1 MAETN
6 RIDAALH
13 EACGMLPGFVAM
25 ATTASGT
32 FYEGAFGARNMA
44 GLAPMTVD
52 TVFALASMS
61 KAVVS
66 AAALQQVDEGCLT
79 LDGPVA
85 DILPELSAPQ
95 VLEGFGSDGA
105 ARLRRARG
113 AITLRQLLSH
123 SAGYGYDTV
132 NAELKQFLELSE
144 LPSMPENATQLAR
157 VPLLFEPG
165 TRWNYGI
172 NTDVVGKAIEA
183 VSGRRLDQQ
192 MGEGILAQL
201 GMTDSGFVLTPER
214 RERLATT
221 YLRGVDGGLTD
232 IGYPF
237 DRGVRW
243 CMGGGGMHGTA
254 RDYLRFIRMILNNGA
269 HDMTPLLSPASMD
282 AISRNQLARGVAVQ
296 KMVSSDHTVALDAE
310 FFPGMTKHWSA
321 AFMINTERAPT
332 GRNAGS
338 LAWAGVAN
346 TFCWIDPA
354 AGIGGVFMTQV
365 MPFYDPAALAA
376 FATFERAVYEVIST
390 R

>member
-1 MAETN
+1 
-6 RIDAALH
+6 
-13 EACGMLPGFVAM
+13 M
-25 ATTASGT
+25 ATAAGGT
-32 FYEGAFGARNMA
+32 FYEGAFGARDMA
-44 GLAPMTVD
+44 GSAPMTVD
-52 TVFALASMS
+52 TVFALASMT

-66 AAALQQVDEGCLT
+66 VAALQEVDEGRLT

-85 DILPELSAPQ
+85 DVLPELSAPQ

-105 ARLRRARG
+105 AQLRPADG
-113 AITLRQLLSH
+113 PIALRQLLSH

-157 VPLLFEPG
+157 VPLLFDPG

-201 GMTDSGFVLTPER
+201 GMIDSGFVLTPER
-214 RERLATT
+214 RGRLATT

-232 IGYPF
+232 MGHPF

-254 RDYLRFIRMILNNGA
+254 GDYLRFIRMILNNGM
-269 HDMTPLLSPASMD
+269 HETTRLLSPASMD
-282 AISRNQLARGVAVQ
+282 AISRNQLARDVHVR

-310 FFPGMTKHWSA
+310 FFPGMTKNWSA

-346 TFCWIDPA
+346 TFCWIDPT
-354 AGIGGVFMTQV
+354 AGIGGVFMTQI
-365 MPFYDPAALAA
+365 MPFYDPAALTA
-376 FATFERAVYEVIST
+376 FATFERAVYEVT
-390 R
+390 GEA